1 MDVDVGLSLLEKEFR
16 KEYSS
21 YRRLLDLLC
30 DQEDRMKAICF
41 RLGQAAVRNGLWH
54 GLEELLLQEG
64 EIAQVTLVRKDGT
77 LVCMSPAGLDPK
89 KLYEEEKELS
99 KGFLFLVTINRAD

>member
-1 MDVDVGLSLLEKEFR
+1 MWKTLKSV
-16 KEYSS
+16 
-21 YRRLLDLLC
+21 
-30 DQEDRMKAICF
+30 
-41 RLGQAAVRNGLWH
+41 VRPQGRYKLVTSVMST
-54 GLEELLLQEG
+54 L
-64 EIAQVTLVRKDGT
+64 TLVRKDGT

>member
-1 MDVDVGLSLLEKEFR
+1 
-16 KEYSS
+16 
-21 YRRLLDLLC
+21 
-30 DQEDRMKAICF
+30 MKAICF
-41 RLGQAAVRNGLWH
+41 RLGQAAVRNGLLH
-54 GLEELLLQEG
+54 GLEDLHLQEG

-77 LVCMSPAGLDPK
+77 LVYMSPAGLDPK